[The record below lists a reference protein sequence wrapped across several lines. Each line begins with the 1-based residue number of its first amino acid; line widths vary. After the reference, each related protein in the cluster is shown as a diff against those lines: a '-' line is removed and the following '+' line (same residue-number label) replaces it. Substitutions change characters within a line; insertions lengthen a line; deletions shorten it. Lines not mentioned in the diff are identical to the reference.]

1 MGDSCTCDLA
11 HCFTVFQA
19 HAGKILDAS
28 GLDVNSSLLP
38 HRYLTISRFS
48 LTFIVPLVAYYVALD
63 HFHANQQGS
72 EFESQQ
78 DIDQQDNLI
87 WESRLIALSVAL
99 GVWFVM
105 FLPIA
110 IWKYVVSLVFA
121 AKAR

>member
-1 MGDSCTCDLA
+1 M
-11 HCFTVFQA
+11 
-19 HAGKILDAS
+19 
-28 GLDVNSSLLP
+28 
-38 HRYLTISRFS
+38 
-48 LTFIVPLVAYYVALD
+48 AYYIALD
-63 HFHANQQGS
+63 HFHANQQAS

-87 WESRLIALSVAL
+87 WESRLIALGVAL